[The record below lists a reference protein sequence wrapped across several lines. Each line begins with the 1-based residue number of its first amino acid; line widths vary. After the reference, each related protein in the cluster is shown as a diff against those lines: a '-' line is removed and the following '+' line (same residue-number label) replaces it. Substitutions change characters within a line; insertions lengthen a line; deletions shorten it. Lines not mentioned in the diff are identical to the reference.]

1 MPAFPRWCGGR
12 NQIKR
17 RAVEQELTSYIN
29 GLDEEERANLVAL
42 AWVGRETYGTDEWAE
57 ALDTA
62 RTEHGKRTAQYL
74 LGLPLLGDYLADGL
88 AEFGEDFDDESDEE
102 FDEEVMAAMLAGD
115 EEKLMSFPENY
126 FWGNTCETKSWYP
139 MVAAMNDYGR
149 KMDIIDYVPCY
160 RSEAG
165 TGQAMIFASWN

>member
-1 MPAFPRWCGGR
+1 
-12 NQIKR
+12 
-17 RAVEQELTSYIN
+17 
-29 GLDEEERANLVAL
+29 
-42 AWVGRETYGTDEWAE
+42 
-57 ALDTA
+57 
-62 RTEHGKRTAQYL
+62 
-74 LGLPLLGDYLADGL
+74 
-88 AEFGEDFDDESDEE
+88 
-102 FDEEVMAAMLAGD
+102 MAAMQAGD
-115 EEKLMSFPENY
+115 EEALTKFPESW